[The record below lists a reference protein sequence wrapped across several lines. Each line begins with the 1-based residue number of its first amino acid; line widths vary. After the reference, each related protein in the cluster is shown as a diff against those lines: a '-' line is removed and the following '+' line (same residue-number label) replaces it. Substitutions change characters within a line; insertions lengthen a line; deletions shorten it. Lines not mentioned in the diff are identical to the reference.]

1 MYAFPRIDLPPK
13 AIEAA
18 KKDNKTPDL
27 FYAFKLL
34 EETGELI
41 YYQIHTQL
49 EPIKTASYIEFTHKS
64 KIQTNL
70 NHLPIIVS
78 Q

>member
-41 YYQIHTQL
+41 LSNTKVNYRPMTWL
-49 EPIKTASYIEFTHKS
+49 AYI
-64 KIQTNL
+64 
-70 NHLPIIVS
+70 
-78 Q
+78 